1 MKNCYQI
8 IKQGDLRVL
17 RIELPNREENSI
29 LEISS
34 LIEKS
39 LLAEIPK
46 NGLARVRLVLNKTN
60 YDIQIGLQLAPSET
74 LIGFCIDQN
83 LEIEL
88 SLESKYNINKSNQSY
103 CYFSIFSNESSV
115 KDIITELN
123 INEYKGFSKGDKW
136 ESRERKWTNVNILYL
151 HNTDNSINELLW
163 RMSNE
168 IELIKDKL
176 IALKSKYEVSYVI
189 YVVLYLKDNNLSQN
203 IYPPLE
209 LLRNCKNI
217 GIRIDYD
224 TYYD

>member
-1 MKNCYQI
+1 M
-8 IKQGDLRVL
+8 

-29 LEISS
+29 LEISP
-34 LIEKS
+34 LIENS

-60 YDIQIGLQLAPSET
+60 YDIQIGLQLSPSET
-74 LIGFCIDQN
+74 LIDFCIDQN

-88 SLESKYNINKSNQSY
+88 SLESKASINKTNQSY
-103 CYFSIFSNESSV
+103 CYFSIFSNEASMN
-115 KDIITELN
+115 DIITELN

-136 ESRERKWTNVNILYL
+136 MNRERKWTNVQILYL

-163 RMSNE
+163 RMLNE
-168 IELIKDKL
+168 IELIKDRL

-203 IYPPLE
+203 IYPSLE

-217 GIRIDYD
+217 GILIDYD